1 MVGGL
6 LEEVGEIEFQWQLL
20 SGPGCYQSGR
30 IGRALPGRYPNRLE
44 WARTIWGS
52 TDPMLELPVTCC
64 SRLLALVFASL
75 VAAPADAAGPVMFGG
90 AVLNGSNGIAG
101 LGRPNDVVT
110 SPDGLFVYAIATAT
124 ASILCFSRDEMTGA
138 LAFVDRVVSNTATP
152 PGTIPHLDR
161 PFAIAMSPDGE
172 SLYVAAGTAG
182 AGTSAV
188 TWFDRNPQ
196 TGAIT
201 YAGSLTD
208 GSGPGLYALD
218 TPLDVLVSGDGANVY
233 VTAFEARAIT
243 AFARD
248 AQTGDLSL
256 LQVVVDDANGVDGLE
271 GIQRLAESPDGTSL
285 YAASAS
291 RPVTVPGVGGVAAF
305 ARAPNGTL
313 TFLEVEQQGVAGVDG
328 LWSPRDV
335 TVSPDGAHVYVAAGG
350 RPGDTPP
357 QAGGI
362 ARFDRAANGMLS
374 FVAAIPESLFGAGEP
389 RGIAMSPDGANVYA
403 ISYGR
408 YSGFSGLTPGK
419 LAVFTRDAQSGALT
433 LVDRF
438 ESGSEGVIGLAGAI
452 SVNATPDGGVYV
464 ASELDP
470 LSPPPGTIT
479 GALGIFPSAPPGPEC
494 SNRIDD
500 DGDGLVDAPADPN
513 CASAADLSESLDCKN
528 NLDDDGDGS
537 IDYPA
542 DPQCMSAA
550 DGSETVDCTNGVDD
564 DGDGLIDAADPA
576 CSNAELPNRENPR
589 CDDGLDN
596 DADGAIDWDGG
607 PGAATPDPQCSGKP
621 FSDKEAAGC
630 GIGAELALL
639 APLYA
644 RLRRKR
650 AARAS

>member
-1 MVGGL
+1 
-6 LEEVGEIEFQWQLL
+6 
-20 SGPGCYQSGR
+20 
-30 IGRALPGRYPNRLE
+30 
-44 WARTIWGS
+44 
-52 TDPMLELPVTCC
+52 MLELPMSCR
-64 SRLLALVFASL
+64 SALLALLFASL
-75 VAAPADAAGPVMFGG
+75 VAAPAEAAGPVMFGG
-90 AVLNGSNGIAG
+90 AVLNGSNGIVG

-110 SPDGLFVYAIATAT
+110 SPDGRFVYAVATSNK
-124 ASILCFSRDEMTGA
+124 SILWFARDETTGA
-138 LAFVDRVVSNTATP
+138 LTFVDRVVGSTATP

-161 PFAIAMSPDGE
+161 PFAISTSPDGAQ
-172 SLYVAAGTAG
+172 LYVAAGTAG

-188 TWFDRNPQ
+188 TWFDRDSA

-201 YAGSLTD
+201 YRGSLTD

-218 TPLDVLVSGDGANVY
+218 TPVDVLVSGDGANVY

-243 AFARD
+243 VFARD
-248 AQTGDLSL
+248 AQTGDLSF

-271 GIQRLAESPDGTSL
+271 GIQRLAESPDGNSL
-285 YAASAS
+285 YVASAS

-313 TFLEVEQQGVAGVDG
+313 TFLEVEQQGVAGVNG
-328 LWSPRDV
+328 LWAPRDV

-357 QAGGI
+357 QPGGI
-362 ARFDRAANGMLS
+362 ARFDRAANGTLS
-374 FVAAIPESLFGAGEP
+374 FIAAIPESFFGAGEP

-403 ISYGR
+403 ITYGR
-408 YSGFSGLTPGK
+408 YSGLSGLTAGK

-438 ESGSEGVIGLAGAI
+438 DSDSEGVVGLAGAI
-452 SVNATPDGGVYV
+452 NLNVTPAGVVYV

-470 LSPPPGTIT
+470 QYPPPGSFS
-479 GALGIFPSAPPGPEC
+479 GAIGIFPSAPPGPEC
-494 SNRIDD
+494 SNGVDD
-500 DGDGLVDAPADPN
+500 DGDGLVDFPTDPN
-513 CASAADLSESLDCKN
+513 CASAEDLSESFDCRN
-528 NLDDDGDGS
+528 HLDDDGDGS

-542 DPQCMSAA
+542 DLQCTSAT
-550 DGSETVDCTNGVDD
+550 DGSETVDCTNGIDD

-576 CSNAELPNRENPR
+576 CSNALLPDRESPR
-589 CDDGLDN
+589 CDDGIDN
-596 DADGAIDWDGG
+596 DGDGAIDWDGG
-607 PGAATPDPQCSGKP
+607 PGGAKPDPQCSGAP
-621 FSDKEAAGC
+621 YSDKEAAGC

-650 AARAS
+650 TARAS